1 MPTPSRPAD
10 AAAEYSGAGSARRG
24 PLAGVRIIELE
35 TVGPVPYAGM
45 LLADMGAEVLLV
57 KPPRPREARMPLH
70 GRRDPLFRGRVEWP
84 LDLKCATDR
93 SSLLDLLP
101 QCDVLLEGYRP
112 GVMERLGLGPEDC
125 LARAPRLVYGRLTG
139 YGRDGP
145 LSGEAGHDLNFIA
158 LTGALFAGGPADRPP
173 PPPLNMIGDFA
184 GGSLFLAL
192 GVVAALLE
200 ARGSGRGQVV
210 DASTLDGTSSLLTI
224 VYAMQAVGLWNRE
237 RGTNVMDGS
246 APFGAVYRTRDD
258 GYMSVCALEPSLY
271 ARLVAGLGLEAATLP
286 GQWDRAHWPELQA
299 RFAARFRE
307 RTREEWT
314 RDFAGSDAC
323 VAPVLDT
330 VEAPDHPHNRARGV
344 FVAGEVAEGL
354 APLPAAAPRFSR
366 TVTAHAA
373 QSPESTAALLERWR
387 APR

>member
-1 MPTPSRPAD
+1 MPSRTRPPEAGT
-10 AAAEYSGAGSARRG
+10 EYSGATTARRG

-57 KPPRPREARMPLH
+57 KPPQPREARMPLH
-70 GRRDPLFRGRVEWP
+70 GRRDPLFRGRVELP
-84 LDLKCATDR
+84 LDLKSPAGRDE
-93 SSLLDLLP
+93 LLDLLP
-101 QCDVLLEGYRP
+101 HCDVLLEGYRP
-112 GVMERLGLGPEDC
+112 GVMERLGLGPGDC

-145 LSGEAGHDLNFIA
+145 LSHEAGHDLNFIA

-192 GVVAALLE
+192 GVVAALLD
-200 ARGSGRGQVV
+200 ARGSGQGQVV

-246 APFGAVYRTRDD
+246 APFGAVYRTLD
-258 GYMSVCALEPSLY
+258 GGYLSVCALEPSLY
-271 ARLVAGLGLEAATLP
+271 ARLVSGLGLEVDALP
-286 GQWDRAHWPELQA
+286 GQWERDRWPELQA
-299 RFAARFRE
+299 RFAARFLE

-314 RDFAGSDAC
+314 RAFAGTDAC

-344 FVAGEVAEGL
+344 FVPGEVAEGI
-354 APLPAAAPRFSR
+354 APLPAASPRFSR
-366 TVTAHAA
+366 TTTAHAPQA
-373 QSPESTAALLERWR
+373 TESPAALLARWR
-387 APR
+387 MPR